1 MAKRAN
7 NERDRTPARRVQ
19 APDQNADRA
28 AIGNTAA
35 MLFWALLASGQ
46 STCARSMA
54 GRRLQQNLPISQLTS
69 LLDRVLSKCRRS
81 RHPEFQHQSRR
92 HLQINRKR
100 QIDDIKMNF
109 ITKWSVD
116 RLQFLTFATV
126 QAQQNFSTPQF
137 VSEQIVSN
145 VTFDNSNVPGA
156 VLSKERLT
164 TILMEALGMVSKQQ
178 QETHLQLEGF

>member
-1 MAKRAN
+1 
-7 NERDRTPARRVQ
+7 
-19 APDQNADRA
+19 
-28 AIGNTAA
+28 
-35 MLFWALLASGQ
+35 
-46 STCARSMA
+46 
-54 GRRLQQNLPISQLTS
+54 
-69 LLDRVLSKCRRS
+69 
-81 RHPEFQHQSRR
+81 
-92 HLQINRKR
+92 
-100 QIDDIKMNF
+100 MNF

-126 QAQQNFSTPQF
+126 QAQQNFSMPQF